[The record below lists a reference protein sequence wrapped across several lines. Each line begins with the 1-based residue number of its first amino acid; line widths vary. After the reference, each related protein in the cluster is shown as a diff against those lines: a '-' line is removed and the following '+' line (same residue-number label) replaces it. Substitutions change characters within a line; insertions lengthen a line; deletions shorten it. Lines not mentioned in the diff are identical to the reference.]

1 MRVTVRFA
9 GRPSCIEPRDPAK
22 EDGMQWDF
30 GDVDETEDFASLPA
44 GWYTVKVEEVREG
57 TTREGDARW
66 GLKLVVVDG
75 PFAGRIAAW
84 DGVVWSERGSHRA
97 KRLLE
102 ALAFDVEG
110 VVELEPTTSWAAGST
125 CSSPPKSGKTRSPAG
140 ANAATSC
147 PTTASPPPAAFASE
161 RIARGRA
168 CRWWSTNGAPDPAR
182 EGGGEECRG
191 PQAALA
197 SLRLPRLTREGGGR
211 IMGE

>member
-1 MRVTVRFA
+1 
-9 GRPSCIEPRDPAK
+9 
-22 EDGMQWDF
+22 MQWDF

-110 VVELEPTTSWAAGST
+110 VVELEPHDLLGRGIDVQLSPEEWENPVTGRRQRRNVVPYDGFAPAGSVRERAD
-125 CSSPPKSGKTRSPAG
+125 SEGEGLPMVVHERG
-140 ANAATSC
+140 A
-147 PTTASPPPAAFASE
+147 
-161 RIARGRA
+161 
-168 CRWWSTNGAPDPAR
+168 
-182 EGGGEECRG
+182 
-191 PQAALA
+191 
-197 SLRLPRLTREGGGR
+197 
-211 IMGE
+211 